1 MRTRPIGENADFGLP
16 MGTGISCG
24 TLYASRRV
32 GAREPAAHP
41 EKETQT
47 GIRAF
52 KWIEREERRGVRGI
66 QARSR
71 STTMLRMEE
80 DP

>member
-1 MRTRPIGENADFGLP
+1 LLRTRLIAENADLGLS
-16 MGTGISCG
+16 MGTAISCG
-24 TLYASRRV
+24 TLYAPRRV

-52 KWIEREERRGVRGI
+52 KWIEREERRGVCGL
-66 QARSR
+66 Q
-71 STTMLRMEE
+71 
-80 DP
+80 PK

>member
-1 MRTRPIGENADFGLP
+1 MMRTRPICENADLGLS

-24 TLYASRRV
+24 TLYASRQV

-41 EKETQT
+41 EKETPI

-52 KWIEREERRGVRGI
+52 KWIEREERRCVCGL
-66 QARSR
+66 QSR
-71 STTMLRMEE
+71 
-80 DP
+80 